1 MNMDFRIPEETQEI
15 INALKQLVEK
25 VVIPLEEENR
35 TLLYNERNYYLED
48 GRRHPK
54 VEELR
59 KIVRMESAKSGFYT
73 MFGDKELG
81 GEQLGPITSLLVAEA
96 LNKHYPNRKLI
107 DHVLIPSP
115 FTNGLTP
122 VLKGLQPALKEKYL
136 PKIASGEETLCF
148 GLTEPDAGSD
158 VWGIK
163 TRAVRDGDDWV
174 INGTKQWIS
183 NAAYANY
190 CMLFAV
196 TNPELVAQRKGGI
209 SCFFVET
216 SWEGFNVDSII
227 PTMGSLGGDAA
238 IISLE
243 NLRVPHEHVIGEV
256 DNGFTKAIHG
266 INNGRLG
273 MSGKCIGS
281 AQWALNKAVE
291 YANIRET
298 FGKKIGQHQMIQHML
313 AECAM
318 DIYAARNMALHCAWK
333 IENSDKVPAKEISM
347 VKAYCTE
354 MMGRVYDKAIQIHGG
369 MGLSNELELEE
380 GFRLARTIRI
390 PDGTSEIHRRTI
402 ALSLLKGDLNFS

>member
-1 MNMDFRIPEETQEI
+1 MDFRIPEDTQEI
-15 INALKQLVEK
+15 IGALKQFVEK
-25 VVIPLEEENR
+25 VVIPLEEANR
-35 TLLYNERNYYLED
+35 DVLYNSRNYYLED
-48 GRRHPK
+48 GRRSPK

-59 KIVRMESAKSGFYT
+59 KTVRMESARAGFYT

-81 GEQLGPITSLLVAEA
+81 GEQLGPVTSLLVAEA
-96 LNKHYPNRKLI
+96 LNKLYPNRKLI
-107 DHVLIPSP
+107 EHVIIPSP

-122 VLKGLQPALKEKYL
+122 VLTGLQPALKEKYL
-136 PKIASGEETLCF
+136 PGIASGEKTLCF

-163 TRAVRDGDDWV
+163 TRAGKDGDTWV
-174 INGTKQWIS
+174 INGAKQWIS
-183 NAAYANY
+183 HAAHSDY

-216 SWEGFNVDSII
+216 SWEGFNVDSVI
-227 PTMGSLGGDAA
+227 PTMGSLGGDAT
-238 IISLE
+238 ILSFD

-281 AQWALNKAVE
+281 AQWALKKAGE
-291 YANIRET
+291 YANIRQT
-298 FGKKIGQHQMIQHML
+298 FGKKIGEHQMIQVML
-313 AECAM
+313 ADCAM

-333 IENSDKVPAKEISM
+333 IENSEKTPAKEISM
-347 VKAYCTE
+347 VKAYCTD

-369 MGLSNELELEE
+369 VGISNELELEE
-380 GFRLARTIRI
+380 GFRLARTLRI
-390 PDGTSEIHRRTI
+390 PDGTSEIHRRTV
-402 ALSLLKGDLNFS
+402 AKSLLKGDLNFN

>member
-1 MNMDFRIPEETQEI
+1 MDFRISDETQEI
-15 INALKQLVEK
+15 INALKQFIEK
-25 VVIPLEEENR
+25 EVIPLEEANR
-35 TLLYNERNYYLED
+35 DLLFNERNYYLED
-48 GRRHPK
+48 GRRSPK

-59 KIVRMESAKSGFYT
+59 KSVRMKSAEAGFYT
-73 MFGDKELG
+73 MFGDEELG
-81 GEQLGPITSLLVAEA
+81 GDQLGPVTSLLVQEA
-96 LNKHYPNRKLI
+96 INKHYPNRKLI
-107 DHVLIPSP
+107 EAVIIPSP

-163 TRAVRDGDDWV
+163 TTAVRNGDEWV

-183 NAAYANY
+183 NAPYASY

-196 TNPELVAQRKGGI
+196 TNPELHAQRKGGI
-209 SCFFVET
+209 SCFFVDT
-216 SWEGFNVDSII
+216 KSEGFTVDSVI
-227 PTMGSLGGDAA
+227 PVMGSLGGDVG
-238 IISLE
+238 IISID

-281 AQWALNKAVE
+281 AQWALKKAVE
-291 YANIRET
+291 YAQIRKT
-298 FGKKIGQHQMIQHML
+298 FGKPIGEHQMIQNML
-313 AECAM
+313 AEAAM

-333 IENSDKVPAKEISM
+333 IENSKRTPAKEISM

-369 MGLSNELELEE
+369 MGISNELELEE
-380 GFRLARTIRI
+380 GYRMARLLRI
-390 PDGTSEIHRRTI
+390 PDGTSEIHRRTV
-402 ALSLLKGDLNFS
+402 AKALLKGDLNFN